1 MTRPVTVLVVDDNA
15 VVRTGLRALL
25 DPAPQVHVVGEA
37 WDGAQAVDLTR
48 RLLPDVVLLDVRMPR
63 QDGVSV
69 ARDIASVARVM
80 MMTFTDDAET
90 IREAVDAG
98 ACGYLVHGAFNPA
111 DLVSSILAVAHGS
124 GVFSAEALAAL
135 RTPVAAPPTLRTDPA
150 ARGREL
156 GLSERQ
162 AEILDLIAGG
172 LSNRDIAVQCFLAEK
187 TVKNHI
193 NRIFAALKVTTR
205 AEAIA
210 LWFDSYAASPYSDG
224 PGRAAPPGP
233 TLGLRLG
240 PALGPRTP
248 GTRR

>member
-1 MTRPVTVLVVDDNA
+1 MTRPVTVLLVDDNA
-15 VVRTGLRALL
+15 VVRAGLRALL

-37 WDGAQAVDLTR
+37 WDGTLAVDLTR

-69 ARDIASVARVM
+69 AREIASMARVM
-80 MMTFTDDAET
+80 MMTFTDDSDT

-111 DLVSSILAVAHGS
+111 DLVSSILAVAHGT

-135 RTPVAAPPTLRTDPA
+135 RTPTAAPPTSRTDPA
-150 ARGREL
+150 VRGREL

-162 AEILDLIAGG
+162 AEILDLIASG
-172 LSNRDIAVQCFLAEK
+172 LSNQDIAARCFLAEK

-193 NRIFAALKVTTR
+193 NRIFAALAVTTR
-205 AEAIA
+205 AEAMA
-210 LWFDSYAASPYSDG
+210 LWLGSSPAG
-224 PGRAAPPGP
+224 PGHTPTRGP
-233 TLGLRLG
+233 TLG
-240 PALGPRTP
+240 PRAP

>member
-1 MTRPVTVLVVDDNA
+1 VTRPVTVLVVDDNA

-48 RLLPDVVLLDVRMPR
+48 RLLPDIVLLDVRMPR

-111 DLVSSILAVAHGS
+111 DLVSNILTVAHGS

-135 RTPVAAPPTLRTDPA
+135 RTPAPTPAMSRTDPA
-150 ARGREL
+150 VRGREL
-156 GLSERQ
+156 RLSERQ
-162 AEILDLIAGG
+162 AEILDLIASG
-172 LSNRDIAVQCFLAEK
+172 LSNRDIAVRCFLAEK

-193 NRIFAALKVTTR
+193 NRIFAALGVTTR

-210 LWFDSYAASPYSDG
+210 LWFGSYPAAT
-224 PGRAAPPGP
+224 GRTAPPGP
-233 TLGLRLG
+233 MLGPTLG
-240 PALGPRTP
+240 PTLGPRAP